1 MSRFLKIL
9 FGALVALVGF
19 SCNVHEWPE
28 PGSPIDLRL
37 KLDFDTD
44 MPQYMVIEH
53 TLSSRSSTS
62 PYDYD
67 VRYIVGVH
75 ELYSIERD
83 DYNTT
88 PSFTYVY
95 TKDDVDELNYET
107 TMVLPSG
114 MWKIVVWAD
123 FVDQDT
129 QDDKFYDTSNLA
141 EITIKGEHEGNN
153 DFRDAFVG
161 YQNVIIPVQENTAG
175 YTIDAVVPMQR
186 PLAKFNFVS
195 TDLQAFLTRV
205 LSIRASKL
213 SEDVNDLTPEE
224 LEELYSELKPSN
236 VDYGDFRVVFNYVGF
251 MPHVFDLYRN
261 RPIDA
266 LVGVTFDSSLR
277 VISDDEA
284 ELGFDYVF
292 VNGNESAVTLILQT
306 YDKDGT
312 LVSQTSDI
320 RVPIVRSKLTT
331 VRGQLLTR
339 IASGNVGIDPGFDDE
354 FNIYWNY

>member
-1 MSRFLKIL
+1 MSRFIKIL
-9 FGALVALVGF
+9 LGAMVALLGF

-28 PGSPIDLRL
+28 PGDPIELRL

-44 MPQYMVIEH
+44 LPQYMVIEH
-53 TLSSRSSTS
+53 TLNSRASTS
-62 PYDYD
+62 PYAYD
-67 VRYIVGVH
+67 VRYIVGIH
-75 ELYSIERD
+75 ELYSIDSD

-88 PSFTYVY
+88 PSYTYVY

-107 TMVLPSG
+107 MLTLPSG

-123 FVDQDT
+123 FVEQDS

-141 EITIKGEHEGNN
+141 EITIKGAHEGNN

-161 YQNVIIPVQENTAG
+161 YQNVMIPVQENSAG
-175 YTIDAVVPMQR
+175 YVIDAVVPMER
-186 PLAKFNFVS
+186 PLAKFNFIS

-205 LSIRASKL
+205 LSIRAQKMSKD
-213 SEDVNDLTPEE
+213 ETLTPEQ
-224 LEELYSELKPSN
+224 LEELYSQLKPSS
-236 VDYGDFRVVFNYVGF
+236 VDYSEFRVVFNYVGF

-266 LVGVTFDSSLR
+266 LTGVTFDSSLR

-339 IASGNVGIDPGFDDE
+339 IASGNVGIDPGFVDE
-354 FNIYWNY
+354 YNYYWNY